1 MMDARLKA
9 MEKEE
14 AEEEAAAA
22 EPTDDAV
29 LELALDELQEQAD
42 LAQEETEAAPP
53 PGKSGLGLVVV
64 QAILSDD
71 PPLAPA
77 PAPAPMPL
85 EASTDP
91 ALALGFEAV
100 AEQDEVS

>member
-9 MEKEE
+9 IEKED

-53 PGKSGLGLVVV
+53 PGNSGLGLVVV

-77 PAPAPMPL
+77 PAPVPV